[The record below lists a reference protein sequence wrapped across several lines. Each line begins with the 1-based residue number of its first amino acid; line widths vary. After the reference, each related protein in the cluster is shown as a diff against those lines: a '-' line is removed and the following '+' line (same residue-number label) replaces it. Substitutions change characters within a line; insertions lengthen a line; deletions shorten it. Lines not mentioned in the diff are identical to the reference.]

1 MILIKN
7 EKNLL
12 LLLEV
17 KVDLEI
23 QDLKVQQIEH
33 QENIQKELL
42 VKNLQYGFN

>member
-1 MILIKN
+1 MILIKK

-33 QENIQKELL
+33 LENLQKELL
-42 VKNLQYGFN
+42 VKSLQFGYN